1 VKERSESAEL
11 LLEKSAWSNVEKSA
25 SVVMLGTRK
34 MSMALICTCRNVL
47 GFVGRA
53 LDNAAYRLRGI
64 QYIIPGNSTYVTAA
78 VAWPDLKSVVRADLG
93 PYLAR
98 YTNVPT
104 VAQLNRLVLSPF
116 MILYHFARWTTL
128 LSPS

>member
-1 VKERSESAEL
+1 VKERSESAKL
-11 LLEKSAWSNVEKSA
+11 LLEKSAWSDVEKSA

-64 QYIIPGNSTYVTAA
+64 QYIIPGNWTYVTAA
-78 VAWPDLKSVVRADLG
+78 VAWPDPNSVV
-93 PYLAR
+93 
-98 YTNVPT
+98 
-104 VAQLNRLVLSPF
+104 
-116 MILYHFARWTTL
+116 
-128 LSPS
+128 